1 MKETLTHI
9 KQWIAEHH
17 RIVTDV
23 PGDCSSCYHCRHLG
37 KGYCYCSKDEGIETC
52 QNYSMRFLATLSSH
66 HFDWDLICAPKDRI
80 TKEKLISLLREA
92 DKLIDSCMDAE
103 GRCADVWYDLRS
115 RAEALRENWR
125 DLIA

>member
-52 QNYSMRFLATLSSH
+52 QNYSMRFLATPSSH
-66 HFDWDLICAPKDRI
+66 PFDWDLICASKDRI
-80 TKEKLISLLREA
+80 TKEKLISFLREA
-92 DKLIDSCMDAE
+92 DELIDSCMDAE
-103 GRCADVWYDLRS
+103 CLSEEVWYDLRS
-115 RAEALRENWR
+115 RAEALQEKWR